1 MKRAYPKASACLASD
16 QRKLG
21 CMVRL
26 FTKNRF
32 WRFESAYFTCALLV
46 TYFAGVIHRIIAKPR
61 VIRSKGNFS
70 GKRGGN
76 FYFEKFQVMTD
87 KNFSL

>member
-1 MKRAYPKASACLASD
+1 
-16 QRKLG
+16 
-21 CMVRL
+21 MVRL

-76 FYFEKFQVMTD
+76 FYFEKFQVMTEICR
-87 KNFSL
+87 KISSYAGQEFHLMPELSL

>member
-1 MKRAYPKASACLASD
+1 
-16 QRKLG
+16 
-21 CMVRL
+21 MVRL

-76 FYFEKFQVMTD
+76 FYFEKISSYAGQEFHLMPEL
-87 KNFSL
+87 SL